1 MIQRV
6 ETLLAKAIST
16 KARPAKSFDQ
26 ARVHC
31 YNNYKGTLDLT
42 QMPCTSSALK
52 SHIKRAY
59 LKCHLD
65 MNATKAHRQI
75 LEQVEQ
81 YGLKRKRDGSLVP
94 EFVPDGTSMKPSGV
108 PEPCTCPK
116 CATIRCVCRQL
127 KLKCCRYCGCH
138 IGKLCRNPTKPNPP
152 ASHPATSNS

>member
-1 MIQRV
+1 
-6 ETLLAKAIST
+6 
-16 KARPAKSFDQ
+16 
-26 ARVHC
+26 
-31 YNNYKGTLDLT
+31 
-42 QMPCTSSALK
+42 
-52 SHIKRAY
+52 
-59 LKCHLD
+59 

-116 CATIRCVCRQL
+116 CA
-127 KLKCCRYCGCH
+127 
-138 IGKLCRNPTKPNPP
+138 KPNPP